1 MILCRVFACQG
12 AALKSSVRDRDS
24 APNVGRVLGSAV
36 PEIAAEIVAVSAPMG
51 LPTPTDLSTH
61 ARGPCWGSAWLVRR
75 GWSGVVGP
83 VWLVRCGWHEV
94 GERLLPEADR
104 RCFGFEE
111 FCLLTVHS
119 ETVADVDVVS
129 QCLDV
134 GRDSSAGH
142 VCHSSHDAEYLSA
155 ESLH

>member
-24 APNVGRVLGSAV
+24 APDVGRVLGSAV

-75 GWSGVVGP
+75 GWSGVVGTKSANASYP
-83 VWLVRCGWHEV
+83 KRIVGVLV
-94 GERLLPEADR
+94 LK
-104 RCFGFEE
+104 
-111 FCLLTVHS
+111 
-119 ETVADVDVVS
+119 
-129 QCLDV
+129 
-134 GRDSSAGH
+134 SSA
-142 VCHSSHDAEYLSA
+142 C
-155 ESLH
+155 